1 MGGAPQSVFL
11 AVIISLRKN
20 FIKRIP
26 SCVGDRFRSVVA
38 MPSSLKRPAADT
50 TGKAAG
56 KAAAEPADA
65 ADGKSKPRLKIQK
78 KTYRHSRPWEG
89 PTISEALTVG
99 DALPTAYPGMD
110 SLRAATFATVS
121 LSGFAPGPTLG
132 MLLNTLA
139 PTVTCTAEAAR
150 PASFNSAMLS
160 MAGFTKY
167 GAFQGLAK
175 HAVKLEDGNF
185 KCITC
190 QRQSCI
196 GKVDILLLDGMPA
209 VGEEAAAVQSFVAAV
224 KPRVQICCQPYSERN
239 AVQTDPA
246 AASTVADGYGLPIAA
261 PMLVT
266 FTGRDAVTAK
276 RCCQKFTEVQC
287 ERSVHPATL
296 LGNIPPG
303 LLRALQ

>member
-1 MGGAPQSVFL
+1 
-11 AVIISLRKN
+11 
-20 FIKRIP
+20 
-26 SCVGDRFRSVVA
+26 

-65 ADGKSKPRLKIQK
+65 ADGKSTPRLKIQK

-99 DALPTAYPGMD
+99 DALSTAYPGKD

-132 MLLNTLA
+132 KLLGTLA

-160 MAGFTKY
+160 MAGFTAY
-167 GAFQGLAK
+167 GPFPGLAK

-224 KPRVQICCQPYSERN
+224 KPRVQICCQPYS
-239 AVQTDPA
+239 
-246 AASTVADGYGLPIAA
+246 
-261 PMLVT
+261 
-266 FTGRDAVTAK
+266 
-276 RCCQKFTEVQC
+276 
-287 ERSVHPATL
+287 
-296 LGNIPPG
+296 
-303 LLRALQ
+303 